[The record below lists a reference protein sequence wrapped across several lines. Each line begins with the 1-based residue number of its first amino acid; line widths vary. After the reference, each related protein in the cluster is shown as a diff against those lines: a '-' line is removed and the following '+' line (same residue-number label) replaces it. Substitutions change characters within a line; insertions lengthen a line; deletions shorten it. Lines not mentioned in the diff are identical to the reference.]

1 MADTPYVPPPI
12 NEFYSELGEDG
23 KCKNESHVPVF
34 IDGKKAGC
42 GSSSFFRDY
51 YVAGT
56 GVGTVPFIQGT
67 VDQIYSMLYGELP
80 DGEYYEIGDLNKDGV
95 NEVYSYTFNE
105 TGVKVKQS
113 VYGYDDDG
121 NVTTT
126 SYSDWSAPDLSELI
140 EKYGEDAV
148 NDLKGKYDEL
158 VDFIG
163 NIPEDP
169 LGSIKKMAEV
179 FIEGATGIDP
189 ACSGAAGPGTE
200 TELETWILDC
210 VNMGILVDIGIPSL
224 PGLGGIFKSTTL
236 RDIKAAAEKVGSTL
250 EDFINGNPTCG
261 ENNDQECTPE
271 QILEDLGDWVVN
283 GVKDI
288 FGDAEGEIDIESIL
302 GKLGG
307 IFGPVLSGIIY
318 DQFKDL
324 INGEIEDVIGV
335 PVIPISQGCTGTQE
349 GLVDYNDGKGCVEP
363 CPSDPRFSKDSSYCV
378 EDPFDETKCVEEDYF
393 NENQD
398 ACVTAGYVNC
408 TGGENS
414 SGQETT
420 GGIIKGSINDCDVI
434 QDPQCSDVG
443 TYNPDSGECDCPE
456 GYEYAVETG
465 GTCGEKSG
473 DGTYDPVCTEPRPS
487 GPLTFELQS
496 QQRAWNEKCL
506 ETHCTDGTKIPES
519 GVCEGEGGNGT
530 DGGNGDD
537 LCDDGSEPFYINFD
551 DDKDGA
557 FTDPRDGKSY
567 TYDPCDQTQPPVEV
581 DPEDN
586 DTDNGNGFVVKC
598 EEPKLGFTP
607 SFDLELNAAYAA
619 YSAKYDDECGT
630 GEPPVG
636 PTEPCPNFNGVE
648 GPRDA
653 EGNCYDCTDPAN
665 ALVCGWVECDDGTM
679 APTLEDCGTGTT
691 PCDQQDRVTNED
703 GSCGEC
709 KPGFIEDPEGF
720 DQCIQAPP
728 ECNDCTCA
736 EYAADNPKECTTCP
750 EGQSYC
756 DSTGPCETAE
766 NCPDGPEPPVTP
778 PPETGGGGG
787 GGGGGGMF
795 QPYTFAIAAD
805 PQLQT
810 RQEFPITDFLAGI
823 FTGAGGGKA

>member
-1 MADTPYVPPPI
+1 MEIYGP
-12 NEFYSELGEDG
+12 EDFDDQDDFDDFLRR
-23 KCKNESHVPVF
+23 F
-34 IDGKKAGC
+34 ID
-42 GSSSFFRDY
+42 
-51 YVAGT
+51 
-56 GVGTVPFIQGT
+56 QW
-67 VDQIYSMLYGELP
+67 YSGLP
-80 DGEYYEIGDLNKDGV
+80 DGTLPNAMPPLEYLKSILGPLPEGAVNYAYSDLDGDGKNELYAVDADG
-95 NEVYSYTFNE
+95 NPHT
-105 TGVKVKQS
+105 
-113 VYGYDDDG
+113 VYGSDDDR

-126 SYSDWSAPDLSELI
+126 PYADWSAPDLSELI

-179 FIEGATGIDP
+179 FIEGATGISPD
-189 ACSGAAGPGTE
+189 CQKQTTGTE

-210 VNMGILVDIGIPSL
+210 VNVGILVDIGIPSL

-236 RDIKAAAEKVGSTL
+236 RDIKEAAEKVGSTL

-261 ENNDQECTPE
+261 EKNDQECTPE
-271 QILEDLGDWVVN
+271 QILEDLGNWVVR
-283 GVKDI
+283 GVEDI
-288 FGDAEGEIDIESIL
+288 FGGVDDIDSIDIETIL

-324 INGEIEDVIGV
+324 INKEIENTIGI

-363 CPSDPRFSKDSSYCV
+363 CPADPRFSKDSPYCV
-378 EDPFDETKCVEEDYF
+378 EDYDCSQAGREQVEGATTANDCGACTEVAEDNTPFE
-393 NENQD
+393 
-398 ACVTAGYVNC
+398 VNP
-408 TGGENS
+408 
-414 SGQETT
+414 TT
-420 GGIIKGSINDCDVI
+420 GFCEDPTIDDPSLTEQEQLCKDTGRKYDDLNDICLKECDN
-434 QDPQCSDVG
+434 PQYKIDADGDCG
-443 TYNPDSGECDCPE
+443 PPDSVEQCTDPHREKDEDGSCGVKCTD
-456 GYEYAVETG
+456 GSDAV
-465 GTCGEKSG
+465 
-473 DGTYDPVCTEPRPS
+473 DGTPCPDPNATPT
-487 GPLTFELQS
+487 GPDGITCEDGMPGDAGDFNLV
-496 QQRAWNEKCL
+496 EKQNWWAANCKD
-506 ETHCTDGTKIPES
+506 THCTDGTKIPEN
-519 GVCEGEGGNGT
+519 GVCGGNGP
-530 DGGNGDD
+530 DD
-537 LCDDGSEPFYINFD
+537 LCDDGSEPFYRVFD
-551 DDKDGA
+551 EDKDGT
-557 FTDPRDGKSY
+557 FTDPRNGKNY

-581 DPEDN
+581 DPEGN
-586 DTDNGNGFVVKC
+586 DPDGSNGFVVNCK
-598 EEPKLGFTP
+598 EPKLGFTP
-607 SFDLELNAAYAA
+607 SFDLELNAAYAE

-630 GEPPVG
+630 GGPPD
-636 PTEPCPNFNGVE
+636 PTEPCPDFNGVE

-665 ALVCGWVECDDGTM
+665 SLACGWIECDDGTM

-691 PCDQQDRVTNED
+691 PCDQQDRVTNGD

-720 DQCIQAPP
+720 DQCITAPP
-728 ECNDCTCA
+728 GCNDCTCA
-736 EYAADNPKECTTCP
+736 EYAANNPKECTTCP

-756 DSTGPCETAE
+756 DSTGQCETAE
-766 NCPDGPEPPVTP
+766 NCDDGDD
-778 PPETGGGGG
+778 GGDGGSG

-823 FTGAGGGKA
+823 FTGTGGGKA

>member
-1 MADTPYVPPPI
+1 MAATEDEMNDITTI
-12 NEFYSELGEDG
+12 NPGAGEFWEFVMKYLAAGFDPLG
-23 KCKNESHVPVF
+23 PQ
-34 IDGKKAGC
+34 
-42 GSSSFFRDY
+42 GSSNPEYKTLEAYLRQIFGPLPEG
-51 YVAGT
+51 A
-56 GVGTVPFIQGT
+56 
-67 VDQIYSMLYGELP
+67 VDWASS
-80 DGEYYEIGDLNKDGV
+80 DLNGDGV
-95 NEVYSYTFNE
+95 NDLYAVDADGNPHTI
-105 TGVKVKQS
+105 
-113 VYGYDDDG
+113 YGYNDG
-121 NVTTT
+121 KATTT
-126 SYSDWSAPDLSELI
+126 SYADWSAPDLSELI

-179 FIEGATGIDP
+179 FIEGATGISPD
-189 ACSGAAGPGTE
+189 CQKQTTGTE

-236 RDIKAAAEKVGSTL
+236 RDIKNTAEEIGSTL
-250 EDFINGNPTCG
+250 EDFINGDLNCTTK
-261 ENNDQECTPE
+261 QEDGTEVETDCTPE
-271 QILEDLGDWVVN
+271 LILNKIGDWVV
-283 GVKDI
+283 GAVEDI
-288 FGDAEGEIDIESIL
+288 FGDAKGEIDIESIL

-324 INGEIEDVIGV
+324 INGEIENTIGV
-335 PVIPISQGCTGTQE
+335 PVIPFKALDDCTKKGLETIKADDGSLVCGECTGVSE
-349 GLVDYNDGKGCVEP
+349 DGTPFVFNQDTGVCE
-363 CPSDPRFSKDSSYCV
+363 DPTIV
-378 EDPFDETKCVEEDYF
+378 EDFDCSTVGK
-393 NENQD
+393 Q
-398 ACVTAGYVNC
+398 
-408 TGGENS
+408 
-414 SGQETT
+414 
-420 GGIIKGSINDCDVI
+420 GGIVQAGTEK
-434 QDPQCSDVG
+434 QDENC
-443 TYNPDSGECDCPE
+443 GECLE
-456 GYEYAVETG
+456 GYEEDANGNCIEKEVPPECEGPTAEEC
-465 GTCGEKSG
+465 TKLHKEHLPCTDLEDASCGECLEGYTENDQGVCIKEG
-473 DGTYDPVCTEPRPS
+473 DATPT
-487 GPLTFELQS
+487 GPDGIKCEDGYPEGSLTFALQD
-496 QQRAWNEKCL
+496 QQTWWKGNCKD
-506 ETHCTDGTKIPES
+506 THCNDGTKIPES
-519 GVCEGEGGNGT
+519 GVCEGEGGNGP
-530 DGGNGDD
+530 DD

-567 TYDPCDQTQPPVEV
+567 TYDPCDQTKPPVEV
-581 DPEDN
+581 DPEGN
-586 DTDNGNGFVVKC
+586 DPDDGGFVVKC
-598 EEPKLGFTP
+598 KEPKLGFTP

-630 GEPPVG
+630 GEPPVD
-636 PTEPCPNFNGVE
+636 PTEPCPDFNGVE

-653 EGNCYDCTDPAN
+653 EGNCLDCTDPLH
-665 ALVCGWVECDDGTM
+665 ALACGWAECPDGLTF

-756 DSTGPCETAE
+756 DSTGQCETAE
-766 NCPDGPEPPVTP
+766 NCPDGTEP

-787 GGGGGGMF
+787 GGGGGMF
-795 QPYTFAIAAD
+795 D
-805 PQLQT
+805 P
-810 RQEFPITDFLAGI
+810 FVAGI
-823 FTGAGGGKA
+823 TYTKQVVPEPPAPPQKDYMAELDNIIKRSLFEGMA

>member
-1 MADTPYVPPPI
+1 MANETSYVPPPI

-200 TELETWILDC
+200 TELETWVLDC

-236 RDIKAAAEKVGSTL
+236 RDIKEAAETVGSTL

-271 QILEDLGDWVVN
+271 QILEDLGDWVV
-283 GVKDI
+283 GAVEDI

-302 GKLGG
+302 GKLGD

-318 DQFKDL
+318 GQFKDL

-335 PVIPISQGCTGTQE
+335 PVIPFKSLDDCE
-349 GLVDYNDGKGCVEP
+349 LKG
-363 CPSDPRFSKDSSYCV
+363 
-378 EDPFDETKCVEEDYF
+378 
-393 NENQD
+393 
-398 ACVTAGYVNC
+398 
-408 TGGENS
+408 
-414 SGQETT
+414 
-420 GGIIKGSINDCDVI
+420 
-434 QDPQCSDVG
+434 
-443 TYNPDSGECDCPE
+443 
-456 GYEYAVETG
+456 
-465 GTCGEKSG
+465 
-473 DGTYDPVCTEPRPS
+473 
-487 GPLTFELQS
+487 
-496 QQRAWNEKCL
+496 L
-506 ETHCTDGTKIPES
+506 ETVQAE
-519 GVCEGEGGNGT
+519 NGT
-530 DGGNGDD
+530 
-537 LCDDGSEPFYINFD
+537 L
-551 DDKDGA
+551 
-557 FTDPRDGKSY
+557 
-567 TYDPCDQTQPPVEV
+567 
-581 DPEDN
+581 
-586 DTDNGNGFVVKC
+586 
-598 EEPKLGFTP
+598 
-607 SFDLELNAAYAA
+607 
-619 YSAKYDDECGT
+619 
-630 GEPPVG
+630 
-636 PTEPCPNFNGVE
+636 
-648 GPRDA
+648 
-653 EGNCYDCTDPAN
+653 
-665 ALVCGWVECDDGTM
+665 
-679 APTLEDCGTGTT
+679 
-691 PCDQQDRVTNED
+691 
-703 GSCGEC
+703 
-709 KPGFIEDPEGF
+709 
-720 DQCIQAPP
+720 
-728 ECNDCTCA
+728 
-736 EYAADNPKECTTCP
+736 
-750 EGQSYC
+750 
-756 DSTGPCETAE
+756 
-766 NCPDGPEPPVTP
+766 
-778 PPETGGGGG
+778 
-787 GGGGGGMF
+787 
-795 QPYTFAIAAD
+795 
-805 PQLQT
+805 
-810 RQEFPITDFLAGI
+810 
-823 FTGAGGGKA
+823 